1 MTKIRNERRD
11 ITANFIEIKRIIK
24 DYNEQLCANKQENID
39 ENVQIPG
46 NTQTTNTDSRRNRKY
61 EETYNRLSQQSEN
74 FQQRKA

>member
-24 DYNEQLCANKQENID
+24 DYSEQLCANKQENID

>member
-61 EETYNRLSQQSEN
+61 EETYNRLS
-74 FQQRKA
+74 